1 MCHLCEERSHD
12 SWRQAGPVAHA
23 PKPSQNG
30 DTRPPAPPKPAKEGK

>member
-23 PKPSQNG
+23 PQTKG
-30 DTRPPAPPKPAKEGK
+30 DSKPPAPPKPAKEGK